1 MNNRLSHSNKLAKKL
16 LIASLVVFAL
26 WFLFLVLRF
35 AIFQKSLTV
44 AQGLSKHF
52 LGIRDVFYD
61 FHFFDPIEIAAWKA
75 IGWLAIF
82 LVFTL
87 AICSIMEAISNH
99 KKISILACVSI
110 VLTSVAILEF
120 IANSGDYFYYISK
133 FFGKNALYSLVL
145 IAFLAI
151 GFISFILALAGN
163 FITLQEPRNADLFA
177 QEGLTRLPLRPRRS
191 SRETKVQGLDII
203 ILVILIFYAALII
216 FPFWN
221 AFVISLSTEEAY
233 LTNNLLLWPY
243 DLDLSSYQ
251 KVFADSGLWG
261 GFRITMILLIGGTL
275 YQLFFTVITGY
286 ALSRHNWTGKNF
298 VMNMILVT
306 MFFGGGMVPY
316 YYLIKDLGMMNTIW
330 VMIIPGAIDTFNM
343 LLMRNYFASL
353 PVEMEESAKIDGAND
368 IVIFVKIFL
377 PLSLP
382 MLATIGLFFAV
393 GNWNSWYNA
402 MLFIPDKSQIWP
414 LQMVLRNMI
423 NKVSSNI
430 ENPNVVEDFSQGLT
444 MASIFFTIVPM
455 MCFYP
460 FLQRFFVKGI
470 VVGAIKG

>member
-1 MNNRLSHSNKLAKKL
+1 MKK
-16 LIASLVVFAL
+16 
-26 WFLFLVLRF
+26 
-35 AIFQKSLTV
+35 T
-44 AQGLSKHF
+44 
-52 LGIRDVFYD
+52 
-61 FHFFDPIEIAAWKA
+61 
-75 IGWLAIF
+75 
-82 LVFTL
+82 TL
-87 AICSIMEAISNH
+87 
-99 KKISILACVSI
+99 
-110 VLTSVAILEF
+110 
-120 IANSGDYFYYISK
+120 D
-133 FFGKNALYSLVL
+133 
-145 IAFLAI
+145 
-151 GFISFILALAGN
+151 
-163 FITLQEPRNADLFA
+163 
-177 QEGLTRLPLRPRRS
+177 RLPLRPRGS
-191 SRETKVQGLDII
+191 SRETKIQGLDIVI
-203 ILVILIFYAALII
+203 CVILVIYAILII

-221 AFVISLSTEEAY
+221 AFVISISSEADY
-233 LTNNLLLWPY
+233 LHSDFLLWPNE
-243 DLDLSSYQ
+243 LDLTSYQ
-251 KVFADSGLWG
+251 QVFANKELWSGFG
-261 GFRITMILLIGGTL
+261 ITMILLIGGTL

-286 ALSRHNWTGKNF
+286 ALSRHNWTGKNL

-316 YYLIKDLGMMNTIW
+316 YYLIRDLGMMNTIW

-353 PVEMEESAKIDGAND
+353 PQEMEESAKIDGAND
-368 IVIFVKIFL
+368 VVIFARIFL

-402 MLFIPDKSQIWP
+402 MLFIPDKRAIWP

-430 ENPNVVEDFSQGLT
+430 ENPDAKEGFSQGLT